1 MSKDNLY
8 FRAAVGES
16 IEIIDGD
23 TFLIDDAATMNLQ
36 SAGKPIIRESE
47 KKKELLVPIKFKN
60 NSAVIKQIISWQ

>member
-1 MSKDNLY
+1 MARRCFHCGWYKKYIWQTSLAKN
-8 FRAAVGES
+8 S
-16 IEIIDGD
+16 
-23 TFLIDDAATMNLQ
+23 IDDAATMNLQ